1 MLPMFAGSRDGNCT
15 RGCGYPRILDPT
27 GVGAGSIF
35 HPWVDLHPH
44 PRIAGAGAGL
54 RFHPRVDPHPSANK
68 ETPAQRA

>member
-44 PRIAGAGAGL
+44 IADAGFK
-54 RFHPRVDPHPSANK
+54 FHPRMDPHLSENKKNQPSLL
-68 ETPAQRA
+68 R